1 MEVVLILPKDLAEFA
16 FQTKQDVNLSV
27 FDLIKEKMSKI
38 HEKKDIYDANLN
50 VNLTVKNVIKIKPE
64 MSI

>member
-1 MEVVLILPKDLAEFA
+1 M
-16 FQTKQDVNLSV
+16 N
-27 FDLIKEKMSKI
+27 KI
-38 HEKKDIYDANLN
+38 QKNIYDANLN

>member
-1 MEVVLILPKDLAEFA
+1 
-16 FQTKQDVNLSV
+16 
-27 FDLIKEKMSKI
+27 MSKI
-38 HEKKDIYDANLN
+38 HEKNDMYDANLN

>member
-1 MEVVLILPKDLAEFA
+1 
-16 FQTKQDVNLSV
+16 
-27 FDLIKEKMSKI
+27 MSKI

-64 MSI
+64 MSIWV

>member
-1 MEVVLILPKDLAEFA
+1 MK
-16 FQTKQDVNLSV
+16 
-27 FDLIKEKMSKI
+27 
-38 HEKKDIYDANLN
+38 KKDIYDANLN